1 MVRER
6 LKSMSFDGDII
17 ITDPCYITKERDTTD
32 EPKWDDYMSRKSYR
46 DVDLAAE
53 GLTKEQIADIMQNEF
68 RPQYDKMQKAYEAW
82 DKAHPDDWEICQYG
96 DKMSKLGIKHALTNS
111 TIYGD
116 WSCTTFEDK
125 TNNKLGEFCAD
136 AGMVGVFLLS
146 EVLSYNPQFDY
157 HTERPWTTTHIKNF
171 KGTVYI
177 ERTTVKKDK
186 YIRVIGEGIDK
197 VTGQP
202 LCFHTE
208 QTGF

>member
-82 DKAHPDDWEICQYG
+82 DKAHPDDWEVCQYG

-157 HTERPWTTTHIKNF
+157 HTERPWTTTHIK
-171 KGTVYI
+171 
-177 ERTTVKKDK
+177 KDK

>member
-1 MVRER
+1 
-6 LKSMSFDGDII
+6 
-17 ITDPCYITKERDTTD
+17 
-32 EPKWDDYMSRKSYR
+32 MSRKSYSEK
-46 DVDLAAE
+46 DLTAE
-53 GLTKEQIADIMQNEF
+53 GLTAEQIADIMQNEF
-68 RPQYDKMQKAYEAW
+68 RPQYDKMREAYDAW
-82 DKAHPDDWEICQYG
+82 DKAHPDDWEVCSYG
-96 DKMSKLGIKHALTNS
+96 DEMEKLGLTTYLTS
-111 TIYGD
+111 TTIYGD

-125 TNNKLGEFCAD
+125 TEKELGQFCAD

-146 EVLSYNPQFDY
+146 EVLNYNPQFDY
-157 HTERPWTTTHIKNF
+157 HTERPWTTTLIKNF

-177 ERTTVKKDK
+177 ERTSTKDDK

>member
-1 MVRER
+1 MPNWACGEMQLVLPTKNVDKFLEYANGVQAPYFYRTSFELQDRE
-6 LKSMSFDGDII
+6 DN
-17 ITDPCYITKERDTTD
+17 P
-32 EPKWDDYMSRKSYR
+32 
-46 DVDLAAE
+46 
-53 GLTKEQIADIMQNEF
+53 
-68 RPQYDKMQKAYEAW
+68 
-82 DKAHPDDWEICQYG
+82 H
-96 DKMSKLGIKHALTNS
+96 
-111 TIYGD
+111 
-116 WSCTTFEDK
+116 TFEDK

-157 HTERPWTTTHIKNF
+157 HTERPWTTTLIKNF

>member
-46 DVDLAAE
+46 DVDLAVE
-53 GLTKEQIADIMQNEF
+53 GLTKEQIADIRQNEF

-82 DKAHPDDWEICQYG
+82 DKAHPDDWEVCQYG

-157 HTERPWTTTHIKNF
+157 HTERPWTTTLIKNF